1 MKHLFVSLQTR
12 LLVRKPTQKKPTPQT
27 NLSRPSSDKEPVR
40 ESNAAVSNLTLQMLV
55 TGSSVNLGS
64 LGLGTITHP
73 LLSNVQPSAVCKV
86 ERNAAFLQQ
95 SYCIRNINRA
105 SFKGVRLHIES
116 IPTSIRLHEFTKVT
130 LR

>member
-1 MKHLFVSLQTR
+1 MKHLFDSLQTW
-12 LLVRKPTQKKPTPQT
+12 LLVRKPKKNPTPQT
-27 NLSRPSSDKEPVR
+27 HLNIGYSDKEPVR
-40 ESNAAVSNLTLQMLV
+40 ESNTAVSNVTLQIPV

-73 LLSNVQPSAVCKV
+73 LLSNLQQSTVCKV

-116 IPTSIRLHEFTKVT
+116 IPTSIRLDEFTKVT